1 MLCSNRALHA
11 PDQRRNR
18 QLSDGELVDDEH
30 RAAARAVGDHAE
42 EDSCAAEGGG
52 RRRRHFT
59 EHCHLA
65 VAPPRGAWL
74 TEGVRPAAC
83 GVGAEEEEEGRRT
96 E

>member
-1 MLCSNRALHA
+1 
-11 PDQRRNR
+11 
-18 QLSDGELVDDEH
+18 
-30 RAAARAVGDHAE
+30 
-42 EDSCAAEGGG
+42 
-52 RRRRHFT
+52 
-59 EHCHLA
+59 